1 MRKLPILTV
10 AVLLVGCGDGTSSD
24 DAGVTG
30 MDAGAAV
37 DAGGGGADAG
47 DTDAGDTD
55 AGSADCAGAT
65 VDEACSDEGAVCGGP
80 CTDECSFCNL
90 LRCSGGVWNR
100 VEVFP
105 TPCFQC
111 GPDAQCVTAEQHC
124 VRSFSDVGGVPDD
137 YQCDDNPAACMAD
150 DATCA
155 CLGDE
160 LAFDDCLEPNPG
172 EVEIQYFGG

>member
-1 MRKLPILTV
+1 MRRLSIF
-10 AVLLVGCGDGTSSD
+10 AVVVVLWGCGDGASSD
-24 DAGVTG
+24 DAGPG
-30 MDAGAAV
+30 AMDAGVTA
-37 DAGGGGADAG
+37 DAGGGGGDAGEADAG
-47 DTDAGDTD
+47 ALDAGDV
-55 AGSADCAGAT
+55 DCAGAMIDT
-65 VDEACSDEGAVCGGP
+65 PCAPEGAVCGGP

-111 GPDAQCVTAEQHC
+111 GPDAQCVTNEQHC
-124 VRSFSDVGGVPDD
+124 VRSFSDVGGVPDS
-137 YQCDDNPAACMAD
+137 YMCADNPDACMAD

-155 CLGDE
+155 CLEGE
-160 LAFDDCLEPNPG
+160 LTFDDCLEPNPG